1 MAARPATTT
10 MNVAQGQN
18 AQNPEPAALAFAP
31 HEIAVLNKLNRE
43 LEGATALQKNPHRAK
58 SLKWAAWIIGRL
70 GGWDGYPSSRPP
82 GPITFKHGFQE
93 FHAIVAG
100 WSLRDVWIP

>member
-31 HEIAVLNKLNRE
+31 HELAVLNKLNRE
-43 LEGATALQKNPHRAK
+43 LEGATALQKNPHRTK
-58 SLKWAAWIIGRL
+58 SLKWAAWIIARL
-70 GGWDGYPSSRPP
+70 GGWDGYPSSKPP
-82 GPITFKHGFQE
+82 GPITFKHGLEE
-93 FHAIVAG
+93 FHAMVAG
-100 WSLRDVWIP
+100 WSLRDV